1 MNYEDCKICGYP
13 LTEVEFN
20 LGAKEHEDCMI
31 DQLTDMEIERKQLE
45 RHLEENV

>member
-1 MNYEDCKICGYP
+1 MSYGDCKICGHA

-31 DQLTDMEIERKQLE
+31 DQLTEWEIERRKLGE
-45 RHLEENV
+45 